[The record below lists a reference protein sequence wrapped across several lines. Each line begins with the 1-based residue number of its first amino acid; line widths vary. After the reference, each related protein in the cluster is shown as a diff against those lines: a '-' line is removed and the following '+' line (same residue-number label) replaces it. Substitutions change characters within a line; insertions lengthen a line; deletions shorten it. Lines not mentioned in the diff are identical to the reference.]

1 MSRQQNAIS
10 NKTIDYR
17 KITKYEIKFV
27 CVQQRKYNAIRKYR
41 SKLFHLFATED
52 LSGVLGLAPRHSK
65 RHVSNIIYLKRY
77 IYKYKEIKYLY
88 MNVYSHVSIYR
99 NKERE
104 RERDIYIYISKV
116 FIYGIHILGQSF
128 LHRFQI
134 LCWNQGKSSLQQIR
148 RGNQ

>member
-88 MNVYSHVSIYR
+88 MNVYSHVIIYR

-104 RERDIYIYISKV
+104 RYIYISKV
-116 FIYGIHILGQSF
+116 FIYVISVSKYKGSF
-128 LHRFQI
+128 FWQH
-134 LCWNQGKSSLQQIR
+134 LCVPN
-148 RGNQ
+148 